1 MINVIAQTDVGRV
14 RSGNE
19 DNFLVVDI
27 ISDTQKKLPGVL
39 QYPMSDQNLVLMVSD
54 GMGGA
59 AAGEIASML
68 AVQTVKEVLSH
79 SNTTDR
85 EDFADQLESALQT
98 ANQIITQYAEKHPQ
112 TYGMGATATVA
123 GILQNNVVIGQIG
136 DSRAYLIHENTI
148 EQLTRDQSY
157 VNQLVEAGKITEE
170 EAEVHPRRNIILQ
183 ALGNQELLDVAV
195 TNATL
200 RNGDFL
206 LLCSDGLTGMVRK
219 EELFDIVQ
227 SSANV
232 KEACQSLINLANER
246 GGQDNI
252 TVILAQYL
260 CPTASPEDK
269 KKA

>member
-19 DNFLVVDI
+19 DNFLVIDI
-27 ISDTQKKLPGVL
+27 ISDTQKKLPDVL
-39 QYPMSDQNLVLMVSD
+39 QYPASDQNLVLMVSD

-79 SNTTDR
+79 SNATDR
-85 EDFADQLESALQT
+85 KDFADQLESALQT
-98 ANQIITQYAEKHPQ
+98 ANQIITQYAEKHPR

-123 GILQNNVVIGQIG
+123 GILQNNVIIGQVG
-136 DSRAYLIHENTI
+136 DSRAYLIHKNAI

-183 ALGNQELLDVAV
+183 ALGNQELLDVAL

-200 RNGDFL
+200 WDGDFL
-206 LLCSDGLTGMVRK
+206 LLCSDGLTGMVKK
-219 EELFDIVQ
+219 EEILEVIQASPD
-227 SSANV
+227 V
-232 KEACQSLINLANER
+232 KEACQSLVNLANER

-252 TVILAQYL
+252 TVILAQYH
-260 CPTASPEDK
+260 CAASSPED
-269 KKA
+269 